1 MERAM
6 SDPVL
11 VAEGGGVGRIT
22 LNRPEV
28 MNAISV
34 ELGEALDG
42 ALAHL
47 GARARVIVIRG
58 AGGNFCVGGD
68 FRQLERLRADG
79 GDAVAQLFDNFRR
92 ACARI
97 GEIPVPVVA
106 AVEGYAMAG
115 GFELMQA
122 SDIAVVAAEAKLADN
137 SCRGW
142 WDASA
147 RSDISSPA
155 TGSRAPR
162 LSRGGWPTVP
172 SRRPSSSP
180 SSTGSRRSSR
190 PSTRMRCGESSASSS
205 MALTYR
211 WNGASRWSATP
222 CWSISARM
230 PPERASTRSR
240 PGERADMTD
249 DSILLEVDED
259 GVAQL
264 RLNRPETSNGMDVP
278 FLRAFYDAIMRCHGD
293 SRVRAVI
300 LSGAGANFCAGGDVK
315 VFASKGEDLPDYL
328 REATSWLQIS
338 AAALTRLSAPVIAA
352 VHGFA
357 AGGGGFGLVCACDL
371 VFAAESAK
379 FLTGAT
385 RVGMAP
391 DAGTT
396 VTLSRLVG
404 LRKTMELL
412 LLNPTLTAAEAL
424 DLGIV
429 TRVVPDDALQDE
441 TLGVARRLAAGAPRA
456 NAETKRMVWEGI
468 GRSLEEGLPDE
479 GRTVSA
485 LSGTADAREGL
496 AAVIERRTP
505 SFTGQ

>member
-1 MERAM
+1 
-6 SDPVL
+6 
-11 VAEGGGVGRIT
+11 
-22 LNRPEV
+22 
-28 MNAISV
+28 
-34 ELGEALDG
+34 
-42 ALAHL
+42 
-47 GARARVIVIRG
+47 
-58 AGGNFCVGGD
+58 
-68 FRQLERLRADG
+68 
-79 GDAVAQLFDNFRR
+79 
-92 ACARI
+92 
-97 GEIPVPVVA
+97 
-106 AVEGYAMAG
+106 
-115 GFELMQA
+115 
-122 SDIAVVAAEAKLADN
+122 
-137 SCRGW
+137 
-142 WDASA
+142 
-147 RSDISSPA
+147 
-155 TGSRAPR
+155 
-162 LSRGGWPTVP
+162 
-172 SRRPSSSP
+172 
-180 SSTGSRRSSR
+180 
-190 PSTRMRCGESSASSS
+190 
-205 MALTYR
+205 
-211 WNGASRWSATP
+211 
-222 CWSISARM
+222 
-230 PPERASTRSR
+230 
-240 PGERADMTD
+240 MTD

-264 RLNRPETSNGMDVP
+264 RLNRPKTSNGMDVP
-278 FLRAFYDAIMRCHGD
+278 FLRAFYDAVMRCHGD
-293 SRVRAVI
+293 PRVRAVI
-300 LSGAGANFCAGGDVK
+300 LSGAGPNFCAGGDVK
-315 VFASKGEDLPDYL
+315 VFASKGEDLPEYL

-412 LLNPTLTAAEAL
+412 LLNPTLSAAEAL

-429 TRVVPDDALQDE
+429 TRVVPDDALLDE
-441 TLGVARRLAAGAPRA
+441 ALSIARRLAAGAPRA

-468 GRSLEEGLPDE
+468 GRSLAEGLPDE

-505 SFTGQ
+505 RFTGQ